1 MHCVFK
7 LYYLTLTF
15 LYIIIKLGYKK
26 FKFSM
31 FFARNGSLYFDT
43 DLAQLLI
50 RIRIPGNDKDP
61 ADPQQWQ

>member
-1 MHCVFK
+1 
-7 LYYLTLTF
+7 
-15 LYIIIKLGYKK
+15 
-26 FKFSM
+26 M

-43 DLAQLLI
+43 DLGQLLI